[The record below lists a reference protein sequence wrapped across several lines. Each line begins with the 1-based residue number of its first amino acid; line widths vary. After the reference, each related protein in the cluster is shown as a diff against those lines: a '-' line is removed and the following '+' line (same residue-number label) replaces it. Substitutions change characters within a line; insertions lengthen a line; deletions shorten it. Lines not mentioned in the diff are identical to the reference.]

1 MKLKEV
7 YKLKAKK
14 SILFLVLIL
23 VMGII
28 LVGCGDKR
36 PTINV
41 YNWGDYI
48 DKDVIRDFEKEHN
61 IKVNYSMFATN
72 EDLYVKLKQ
81 GGSSYDVIFPSDYM
95 IERMIREDMLL
106 KLDKNNIPNINNID
120 EKFFNLDFDLSNKY
134 SVPYMWGTV
143 GIIYNKTMV
152 DDVVDS
158 WDILWNEKY
167 KKQII
172 MLNSQRDTLA
182 VALLKLGYS
191 MNTRDIDQL
200 EKAKQELIKQ
210 KPLVYA
216 YQGDEVK
223 DAMIGGDAALAVVW
237 SGDAVAMIRDNPDL
251 AYAIP
256 KEGTNLWFDSM
267 VIPSTAK
274 NKEGAE
280 AFINFMC
287 RPDIAARNTDYIG
300 YSTPI
305 PKAIEMLPDDIK
317 NSKVAYPS
325 DGEIKNTEI
334 FKDPMDIIQE
344 YDRIWTEI
352 MSGE

>member
-1 MKLKEV
+1 MKKRLIF
-7 YKLKAKK
+7 L
-14 SILFLVLIL
+14 LVLMI
-23 VMGII
+23 VVTTIV
-28 LVGCGDKR
+28 VGCGEKK
-36 PTINV
+36 PSINV

-48 DKDVIRDFEKEHN
+48 DKDVIKDFEKEFG

-81 GGSSYDVIFPSDYM
+81 GGGNYDVVFPSDYM
-95 IERMIREDMLL
+95 IEKMIREDMLV
-106 KLDKNNIPNINNID
+106 KLDKNNIPNLKNID
-120 EKFFNLDFDLSNKY
+120 ENFMNVDYDPNGDY

-167 KKQII
+167 KNQII
-172 MLNSQRDTLA
+172 MLNSQRDTIA
-182 VALLKLGYS
+182 VALIRLGYS
-191 MNTRDIDQL
+191 MNTRNINEL
-200 EKAKQELIKQ
+200 EQAKQELINQ
-210 KPLVYA
+210 KSLVYA

-237 SGDAVAMIRDNPDL
+237 SGDAVAMIRENPDL
-251 AYAIP
+251 DYVIP

-267 VIPSTAK
+267 VIPKVAK
-274 NKEGAE
+274 NKEDAE
-280 AFINFMC
+280 KFINFMS

-305 PKAIEMLPDDIK
+305 PEAIEMLPDDIR
-317 NSKVAYPS
+317 NSKVAYPT
-325 DGEIKNTEI
+325 DEEMGYTEI
-334 FKDPMDIIQE
+334 FKDPADIITE

-352 MSGE
+352 MSGK

>member
-1 MKLKEV
+1 MLKLKIR
-7 YKLKAKK
+7 KLTMLLTA
-14 SILFLVLIL
+14 ILII
-23 VMGII
+23 GI
-28 LVGCGDKR
+28 VASGCGSDK
-36 PTINV
+36 PSINV

-48 DKDVIRDFEKEHN
+48 DETVIKDFEEEFG

-81 GGSSYDVIFPSDYM
+81 GGESFDVIFPSDYM
-95 IERMIREDMLL
+95 IEKMIREDMLV
-106 KLDKNNIPNINNID
+106 KLDKNNVPNLKNVD
-120 EKFFNLDFDLSNKY
+120 EDFLDLDFDPNNEY

-167 KKQII
+167 KDQII
-172 MLNSQRDTLA
+172 MLNSQRDTIA

-191 MNTRDIDQL
+191 LNSRDINEL
-200 EKAKQELIKQ
+200 EEAKEELIRQ
-210 KPLVYA
+210 RPLVYA

-223 DAMIGGDAALAVVW
+223 DSMVGGEAALAVVW
-237 SGDAVAMIRDNPDL
+237 SGDAVAMIRENPDL
-251 AYAIP
+251 EYVIP
-256 KEGTNLWFDSM
+256 KEGTNLWFDNM
-267 VIPSTAK
+267 VIPSTTQ

-280 AFINFMC
+280 AFINFMA

-305 PKAIEMLPDDIK
+305 TDAIELLPDDIK

-325 DGEIKNTEI
+325 DEEIENTEI
-334 FKDPMDIIQE
+334 FKDPADIISE
-344 YDRIWTEI
+344 YDRIWTEV
-352 MSGE
+352 MSAQ

>member
-1 MKLKEV
+1 MKKRLIF
-7 YKLKAKK
+7 L
-14 SILFLVLIL
+14 LVLML
-23 VMGII
+23 TMSII
-28 LVGCGDKR
+28 LVGCGEKK
-36 PTINV
+36 PSINV

-48 DKDVIRDFEKEHN
+48 DKDVIKDFEKEYD

-81 GGSSYDVIFPSDYM
+81 GGGNYDVIFPSDYM
-95 IERMIREDMLL
+95 IEKMIKEDMLA
-106 KLDKNNIPNINNID
+106 KLDKNNIPNIKNID
-120 EKFFNLDFDLSNKY
+120 ESFMNLDYDATGDY

-167 KKQII
+167 KNQII

-191 MNTRDIDQL
+191 MNTRDVNEL
-200 EKAKQELIKQ
+200 EQAKQELIKQ

-223 DAMIGGDAALAVVW
+223 DAMVGGDAALAVVW
-237 SGDAVAMIRDNPDL
+237 SGDAVAMIRQNPDL
-251 AYAIP
+251 DYAIP

-267 VIPSTAK
+267 VIPKGAK
-274 NKEGAE
+274 NKEDAE
-280 AFINFMC
+280 KFINFMS

-305 PKAIEMLPDDIK
+305 PEAIEMLPDDIK
-317 NSKVAYPS
+317 NSKVAYPT
-325 DGEIKNTEI
+325 DEEMGHTEI
-334 FKDPMDIIQE
+334 FKDPADIISE

-352 MSGE
+352 MSGK

>member
-1 MKLKEV
+1 MKWKEV
-7 YKLKAKK
+7 FNLKTTK
-14 SILFLVLIL
+14 SIIFLVVIL
-23 VMGII
+23 VIGVIAA
-28 LVGCGDKR
+28 GCGDSR
-36 PTINV
+36 PSINV

-48 DKDVIRDFEKEHN
+48 DKDVIKEFEEEYN
-61 IKVNYSMFATN
+61 IKVNYSMYATN

-81 GGSSYDVIFPSDYM
+81 GGSSYDVIIPSDYM
-95 IERMIREDMLL
+95 IERMIREGMLS
-106 KLDKNNIPNINNID
+106 KLDTNNIPNLQNVD
-120 EKFFNLDFDLSNKY
+120 EKFFNLDFDPSNEY

-143 GIIYNKTMV
+143 GIIYNKTKV

-167 KKQII
+167 KDQII

-191 MNTRDIDQL
+191 MNTRDINEL
-200 EKAKQELIKQ
+200 EEAKQELIKQ
-210 KPLVYA
+210 RPLVWA

-223 DAMIGGDAALAVVW
+223 DTMIGGEAALAVVW
-237 SGDAVAMIRDNPDL
+237 SGDAVAMIRQNPDL
-251 AYAIP
+251 AYVIP

-287 RPDIAARNTDYIG
+287 RPDIAAKNTDYIG

-305 PKAIEMLPDDIK
+305 PKAIETLPDDIK

-325 DGEIKNTEI
+325 DEEIKNTEI

-344 YDRIWTEI
+344 YDRIWTEV
-352 MSGE
+352 MSGQ

>member
-1 MKLKEV
+1 MKTNK
-7 YKLKAKK
+7 
-14 SILFLVLIL
+14 LVLL
-23 VMGII
+23 VLL
-28 LVGCGDKR
+28 LVIVVAASGCGDSR
-36 PTINV
+36 PKINV

-48 DKDVIRDFEKEHN
+48 DKSVIDDFEEEFN
-61 IKVNYSMFATN
+61 IKVNYSMFSTN

-81 GGSSYDVIFPSDYM
+81 GGSSYDVVFPSDYM
-95 IERMIREDMLL
+95 IEKMIREDMLT
-106 KLDKNNIPNINNID
+106 KLDKNNIPNLQNVD
-120 EKFFNLDFDLSNKY
+120 EKFFNLDFDPSNDY

-167 KKQII
+167 EGQIF

-191 MNTRDIDQL
+191 MNTRNINEL
-200 EKAKQELIKQ
+200 EEAKQELIKQ
-210 KPLVYA
+210 RPLVEA
-216 YQGDEVK
+216 YLGDEVK
-223 DAMIGGDAALAVVW
+223 DAMVGGEAAFAVVW

-251 AYAIP
+251 EYVIP

-280 AFINFMC
+280 AFINFMS

-305 PKAIEMLPDDIK
+305 PEAIEMLPDDIK

-325 DGEIKNTEI
+325 DEDIENTEI
-334 FKDPMDIIQE
+334 FKDPADIISE

-352 MSGE
+352 FSE

>member
-1 MKLKEV
+1 MKT
-7 YKLKAKK
+7 KK
-14 SILFLVLIL
+14 YVLFLVAIL

-28 LVGCGDKR
+28 ASGCGDNR
-36 PTINV
+36 PSINV

-48 DKDVIRDFEKEHN
+48 DKDVIKEFEKEYN

-95 IERMIREDMLL
+95 IERMIRENMLV
-106 KLDKNNIPNINNID
+106 KLDKNNIPNLNNVD
-120 EKFFNLDFDLSNKY
+120 EKFFNLDFDPNNEY

-167 KKQII
+167 KDQII

-191 MNTRDIDQL
+191 MNTRDVNEL
-200 EKAKQELIKQ
+200 EEAKQELIKQ
-210 KPLVYA
+210 RPLVYA

-223 DAMIGGDAALAVVW
+223 DTMVGGEAALAVVW

-251 AYAIP
+251 EYVIP

-267 VIPSTAK
+267 VIPSTTK

-287 RPDIAARNTDYIG
+287 RPDIAAKNTDYIG

-305 PKAIEMLPDDIK
+305 PEAIEMLPDDIK
-317 NSKVAYPS
+317 NSKVAYPTEEEM
-325 DGEIKNTEI
+325 GHTEI

-344 YDRIWTEI
+344 YDRIWTEL
-352 MSGE
+352 MSEQ